1 MKKYS
6 ALLSIA
12 VVALSVTFG
21 WSLEKEWSLEDLVGL
36 RSAEHINQK
45 KQLSS
50 NVKKQS
56 INNKQKGIT
65 LAKADPAMYS
75 YLNAEDELIIG
86 SKPNGVQVYA
96 YEPQNKLG
104 EFHFGV
110 RSKR

>member
-1 MKKYS
+1 MNIYFCG
-6 ALLSIA
+6 I
-12 VVALSVTFG
+12 G
-21 WSLEKEWSLEDLVGL
+21 GVGL
-36 RSAEHINQK
+36 GPLAEIALDAGHTVFGSDAHESLMTDRLTKRGIA
-45 KQLSS
+45 
-50 NVKKQS
+50 